1 MEKRTLSRLK
11 DQERETRK
19 NLILDAAEKVFAV
32 KLYNAV
38 SMQEIADEKLVWPKS
53 SIYTYFPTQEVL
65 FVEVVLRDA
74 DILFKE
80 LERILEGKKKTD
92 LGKMINAFLD
102 FFSEREAFFRMSS
115 QFMLYGNI
123 SHESIE
129 KLNPITR
136 RMLDIF
142 DQLFLRLEYKGNVRI
157 LSHTLFA
164 ALSGILIAYRKYPG
178 RSEEDIRKHMKRI
191 GENIREMM
199 EIYIKQTLKNSLKS
213 GLNLRR

>member
-38 SMQEIADEKLVWPKS
+38 SMQEIADEAGLAKS

-80 LERILEGKKKTD
+80 LERILEGKKKQTW
-92 LGKMINAFLD
+92 
-102 FFSEREAFFRMSS
+102 
-115 QFMLYGNI
+115 
-123 SHESIE
+123 
-129 KLNPITR
+129 
-136 RMLDIF
+136 
-142 DQLFLRLEYKGNVRI
+142 
-157 LSHTLFA
+157 
-164 ALSGILIAYRKYPG
+164 G
-178 RSEEDIRKHMKRI
+178 R
-191 GENIREMM
+191 
-199 EIYIKQTLKNSLKS
+199 
-213 GLNLRR
+213 

>member
-1 MEKRTLSRLK
+1 M
-11 DQERETRK
+11 
-19 NLILDAAEKVFAV
+19 DAAEKVFAV

-38 SMQEIADEKLVWPKS
+38 SMQEIADEAGLAKS

-199 EIYIKQTLKNSLKS
+199 EIYIKQTLKNSLK
-213 GLNLRR
+213 

>member
-38 SMQEIADEKLVWPKS
+38 SMQEIADEAGLAKS

>member
-38 SMQEIADEKLVWPKS
+38 SMQEIADEAGLAKS

-157 LSHTLFA
+157 LTPCLQ
-164 ALSGILIAYRKYPG
+164 P
-178 RSEEDIRKHMKRI
+178 
-191 GENIREMM
+191 
-199 EIYIKQTLKNSLKS
+199 
-213 GLNLRR
+213 